1 MLDTNTTLV
10 IVILLAFSVGF
21 YFFMQRS
28 NSEIPSTEGS
38 KDIANVIKAIRQIN
52 SRLELLEKKYSLDKE
67 QTERSRKNIYDTLGM
82 QIEARKLDNIA
93 VTGLLDRHAGLT
105 GSQVPAPH

>member
-10 IVILLAFSVGF
+10 IIVLLSLSVGF

-28 NSEIPSTEGS
+28 NQEIPYTERS
-38 KDIANVIKAIRQIN
+38 KDTSNILIAIRQIS
-52 SRLELLEKKYSLDKE
+52 SRLETLEKKYSLDKD
-67 QTERSRKNIYDTLGM
+67 QNERSRKNVYDTLGM

-93 VTGLLDRHAGLT
+93 VTGLLDRHAGLGGT
-105 GSQVPAPH
+105 QVPAPH

>member
-10 IVILLAFSVGF
+10 IIVLLSLSVGF

-28 NSEIPSTEGS
+28 NQEIPSTEGS
-38 KDIANVIKAIRQIN
+38 KDTSNILIAIRQIS
-52 SRLELLEKKYSLDKE
+52 SRLETLEKKYSLDKD
-67 QTERSRKNIYDTLGM
+67 QNERSRKNVYDTLGM

-93 VTGLLDRHAGLT
+93 VTGLLDRHAGLSGT
-105 GSQVPAPH
+105 VAAAPH

>member
-1 MLDTNTTLV
+1 MLDTNTTIL

-21 YFFMQRS
+21 YFFTQRS
-28 NSEIPSTEGS
+28 NQEIPSTEGS
-38 KDIANVIKAIRQIN
+38 KDIANIIKAIRQIN

-67 QTERSRKNIYDTLGM
+67 QNERSRKNIYDTLGM

-93 VTGLLDRHAGLT
+93 VTGLLDRET
-105 GSQVPAPH
+105 

>member
-28 NSEIPSTEGS
+28 NQEIPSTEGS

-93 VTGLLDRHAGLT
+93 VTGLLDRHAGLS
-105 GSQVPAPH
+105 GSLAAAPH

>member
-1 MLDTNTTLV
+1 MLDTNTVLV
-10 IVILLAFSVGF
+10 IVILLALSAGV
-21 YFFMQRS
+21 YFFIQRS
-28 NSEIPSTEGS
+28 NQEIPSTEGS
-38 KDIANVIKAIRQIN
+38 KDLSNVIKAIRQIN

-93 VTGLLDRHAGLT
+93 ITGLLDREG
-105 GSQVPAPH
+105 QVA

>member
-1 MLDTNTTLV
+1 MLDTNTVLV
-10 IVILLAFSVGF
+10 IVILLALSAGV
-21 YFFMQRS
+21 YFFIQRS
-28 NSEIPSTEGS
+28 NQEIPSTEGS
-38 KDIANVIKAIRQIN
+38 KDLSNVIKAIRQIN

-93 VTGLLDRHAGLT
+93 ITGLLNSKG
-105 GSQVPAPH
+105 QVD

>member
-1 MLDTNTTLV
+1 MLDTNTILV
-10 IVILLAFSVGF
+10 IIILLAFSVGF

-28 NSEIPSTEGS
+28 NQEIPSVEGS
-38 KDIANVIKAIRQIN
+38 KDISNVIKAIRQIN

-93 VTGLLDRHAGLT
+93 VTGLLDRHAGLS
-105 GSQVPAPH
+105 GSVAAAPH

>member
-10 IVILLAFSVGF
+10 IIILLALAAGF

-28 NSEIPSTEGS
+28 NQEIPSTEGS
-38 KDIANVIKAIRQIN
+38 KDTSNIIKAIRQIN

-93 VTGLLDRHAGLT
+93 VTGLLDRHAGLSGT
-105 GSQVPAPH
+105 TVAAPH

>member
-1 MLDTNTTLV
+1 MLDTNTALV
-10 IVILLAFSVGF
+10 IIILLALSVGF

-28 NSEIPSTEGS
+28 NQEIASTEDS
-38 KDIANVIKAIRQIN
+38 KDLSNVIRAIRQIN
-52 SRLELLEKKYSLDKE
+52 SRLEALEKKYSLDKE

-93 VTGLLDRHAGLT
+93 VTGLLDRHAGLS
-105 GSQVPAPH
+105 GSAAPAPH

>member
-10 IVILLAFSVGF
+10 IIVLLSLSVGF

-28 NSEIPSTEGS
+28 NQEIPSTEGS
-38 KDIANVIKAIRQIN
+38 KDTSNILRAIRQIN
-52 SRLELLEKKYSLDKE
+52 SRLETLEKKYSLDKD
-67 QTERSRKNIYDTLGM
+67 QNERSRKNVYDTLGM

-93 VTGLLDRHAGLT
+93 VTGLLDRHAGLS
-105 GSQVPAPH
+105 GS